1 MRKPIQSEDTGT
13 LKFNN
18 IQTNIQNYES
28 NRHGIFQLTLVST
41 LSKYSSA
48 CYCYITGRDNKWFWG
63 LATIFIKSTSFPG
76 YIIGAVDEMLQI
88 LDDNSMNLQSMTAS
102 RFVGPFFESVQKWEK
117 SLSHISEVVEVG
129 EIVLFCIEFKVNQC

>member
-1 MRKPIQSEDTGT
+1 
-13 LKFNN
+13 
-18 IQTNIQNYES
+18 
-28 NRHGIFQLTLVST
+28 
-41 LSKYSSA
+41 
-48 CYCYITGRDNKWFWG
+48 
-63 LATIFIKSTSFPG
+63 
-76 YIIGAVDEMLQI
+76 MLQI